1 MSLEVPSDQG
11 VMESEGG
18 NLDKEGIFWE
28 LPFVVV
34 RI

>member
-1 MSLEVPSDQG
+1 MSLEVPPDQG

-18 NLDKEGIFWE
+18 DSDKEGVFWV